1 MDRHAYLILAHK
13 NPWQLKMLLES
24 LDHELNDIYIHLD
37 RNADFGYDA
46 LDNICTRSTVRYINP
61 RIRIH
66 WGGVSI
72 IRAEM
77 ALLEEAVRTRHSY
90 YHLLSGMDLPIKSQD
105 TIHRF
110 FEENNGRE
118 FLNLWTTEE
127 HTLRRV
133 HYYTLFPEG
142 SRFFLTNWLNHSCKA
157 LLAALGIRQNS
168 DVEFSKGS
176 QWFSITHNLAQYIV
190 SRKDWVER
198 VFRHCTICDEFLIPT
213 ILNQSEYKNNLYCSD
228 VTHNSTINLSNLRLI
243 DWSRSPDVRHPLV
256 FTMND
261 LEMLKTAP
269 HFWARKFDENVDR
282 NIIIEI
288 CRMNRES

>member
-1 MDRHAYLILAHK
+1 M
-13 NPWQLKMLLES
+13 
-24 LDHELNDIYIHLD
+24 
-37 RNADFGYDA
+37 
-46 LDNICTRSTVRYINP
+46 
-61 RIRIH
+61 
-66 WGGVSI
+66 
-72 IRAEM
+72 
-77 ALLEEAVRTRHSY
+77 
-90 YHLLSGMDLPIKSQD
+90 
-105 TIHRF
+105 
-110 FEENNGRE
+110 
-118 FLNLWTTEE
+118 
-127 HTLRRV
+127 
-133 HYYTLFPEG
+133 
-142 SRFFLTNWLNHSCKA
+142 TNWLNHSCKA
-157 LLAALGIRQNS
+157 LLAILGIRQNR

-213 ILNQSEYKNNLYCSD
+213 ILNQSEYKNNLYCND